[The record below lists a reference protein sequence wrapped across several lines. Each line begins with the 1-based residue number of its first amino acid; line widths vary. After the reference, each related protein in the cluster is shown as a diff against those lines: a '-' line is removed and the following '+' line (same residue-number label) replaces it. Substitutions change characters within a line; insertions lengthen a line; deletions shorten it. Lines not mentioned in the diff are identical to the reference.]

1 MKLAEALALNHAPAP
16 PDSAALQVFLATG
29 FTPLHLQTFLA
40 AHLRL
45 RFPSRP
51 VEIVTGLFGDL
62 PGNLDRIAG
71 GEAAA
76 VLLEY
81 PDFDPRLGVRRLGGW
96 GPSDLADIVEQATRQ
111 AGHLRR
117 ALERVSQIVP
127 VVLSLPTLPLPPV
140 FFTAGWQAS
149 GLELQL
155 REVVAGLA
163 ALVGQSQRIKVVNA
177 QYVDRRPPSERF
189 DLKSELS
196 AGFPYTIP
204 HADVLGEALAI
215 LIRDRPPLKGLIT
228 DLDDTLWKGLLG
240 EAGVAGVS
248 WSLDGHSQMH
258 GLYQQ
263 VLHSLSET
271 GVLIAVASKN
281 DPGLVEA
288 AFAREDLLLPKDDVF
303 PFEVNWGRKSES
315 VTRILS
321 AWNIAAD
328 SVVFIDDS
336 ELEVAEVKA
345 SHPGMEC
352 IHFPSGSPAG
362 IYDLLAKLRDRFG
375 KQTISQEDSI
385 RAVSL
390 RNAQTFQTNISTSD
404 PDEFLAGLRG
414 SLSLDFGKSPPDP
427 RALELVNKTNQ
438 FNLNGRRYSD
448 AEWAAC
454 FRDPDSFLLVS
465 SYTDKFGPLGRIAV
479 VAGRQE
485 GTRLSIHTW
494 VMSCRAFSRRIE
506 HQCLEQLFER
516 LGVEEV
522 VFDFAPTSR
531 NEVLRQFLESLLGA
545 PAEAGARLTRSDFAA
560 RRPSLFHQITTAAGS
575 SN

>member
-16 PDSAALQVFLATG
+16 SDSAALRVFLATG
-29 FTPLHLQTFLA
+29 FTPLHLQTFLT

-51 VEIVTGLFGDL
+51 VEVATGLFGDL
-62 PGNLDRIAG
+62 LGNLDRIAG

-117 ALERVSQIVP
+117 ALERVSQVVP
-127 VVLSLPTLPLPPV
+127 VVLSLPTLPFPPL

-196 AGFPYTIP
+196 AGFPYTVP

-215 LIRDRPPLKGLIT
+215 LIRDEPPLKGLIT

-263 VLHSLSET
+263 VLHSLSQT

-288 AFAREDLLLPKDDVF
+288 AFAREDLLLPKEDVF

-315 VTRILS
+315 VTRILG

-352 IHFPSGSPAG
+352 LHFSSGSPAG

-375 KQTISQEDSI
+375 KQAISQEDSI
-385 RAVSL
+385 RAGSL
-390 RNAQTFQTNISTSD
+390 RNAQTFQANISTSD

-448 AEWAAC
+448 AGWAAC
-454 FRDPDSFLLVS
+454 FQDPDSFLLVS

-485 GTRLSIHTW
+485 GARLLIHTW

-522 VFDFAPTSR
+522 VFDFAPTPR
-531 NEVLRQFLESLLGA
+531 NEVMRQFLESLLGA
-545 PAEAGARLTRSDFAA
+545 PAEAGARLTRSAFAA
-560 RRPSLFHQITTAAGS
+560 RRPLLLHQITTAAGS
-575 SN
+575 GD